1 MFTLSLQKR
10 STLVAGLA
18 TAVSVVGAA
27 IAPAANAASFDAASW
42 SAIGDVRLSP
52 APITLTTYGDAT
64 DDSGLVGSFN
74 VSPNLAVQNLDTFLG
89 VVPGSL
95 DFQEGSG
102 IKKTFD
108 ALEGDRLTF
117 IWNFLTNEGEPNGPV
132 PPKNDFAFFVV
143 NGVVVNPAIAQV
155 IDATQPSSPFFR
167 QYSGVFEYVFP
178 SSGSYTVGLGIA
190 DFEDFSGTS
199 AIEVNSQYTPIP
211 TPALLPGLV
220 GLSLAALRKRKS
232 ERSAG

>member
-18 TAVSVVGAA
+18 TAISVVGAA
-27 IAPAANAASFDAASW
+27 IAPTANAASFDAAPW

-52 APITLTTYGDAT
+52 APLTLTTYGNAT

-74 VSPNLAVQNLDTFLG
+74 VSPNPAVLDLDTFLG
-89 VVPGSL
+89 LAPGSL
-95 DFQEGSG
+95 EFMEGSG
-102 IKKTFD
+102 VQKTFD
-108 ALEGDRLTF
+108 ALAGDRLTF
-117 IWNFLTNEGEPNGPV
+117 VWSFLTNEGEPTGLV

-155 IDATQPSSPFFR
+155 LDATQPSSSFFR
-167 QYSGVFEYVFP
+167 EYSGVFEYVFP

-190 DFEDFSGTS
+190 DFEDFIGTS
-199 AIEVNSQYTPIP
+199 AIEVNTRYTPIP

-220 GLSLAALRKRKS
+220 GLSIAALRKRKS

>member
-1 MFTLSLQKR
+1 MMLTLSLQKR

-18 TAVSVVGAA
+18 TAVTVFGAA
-27 IAPAANAASFDAASW
+27 IAPTANAASFDAAPW

-64 DDSGLVGSFN
+64 DDSGSFN
-74 VSPNLAVQNLDTFLG
+74 VSPNPAVLDLDTFLG
-89 VVPGSL
+89 LAPGSL
-95 DFQEGSG
+95 EFTEGSG
-102 IKKTFD
+102 IQKTFD
-108 ALEGDRLTF
+108 ALAGDRLTF
-117 IWNFLTNEGEPNGPV
+117 TWNFLTNEGGSPGLI
-132 PPKNDFAFFVV
+132 PPRNDFAFFVV

-155 IDATQPSSPFFR
+155 IDATQPSSSFFGE
-167 QYSGVFEYVFP
+167 YSGVFEYVFP

-190 DFEDFSGTS
+190 DFEDFIGTS
-199 AIEVNSQYTPIP
+199 AIEVNTRYTPIP

-220 GLSLAALRKRKS
+220 GLSIAALRKRKS